1 MMETRLFVRRSIGQ
15 LMNGYQDDLLDIAHS
30 YMPDKVKS
38 NTFSFLMG
46 VRDEIF
52 LTSEN
57 FKFK

>member
-46 VRDEIF
+46 VRGEIF
-52 LTSEN
+52 
-57 FKFK
+57 